1 MEENKPPADLFLAF
15 KKKLG
20 DKWQKRNEFYL
31 KKLAIKKAKTMKEN
45 SSEIHKQADV
55 VNLMTKAS
63 K

>member
-1 MEENKPPADLFLAF
+1 MFLAF
-15 KKKLG
+15 KKKLS

-31 KKLAIKKAKTMKEN
+31 KKLSLKKAKTQKDN
-45 SSEIHKQADV
+45 SSEMGKQADV